1 VIKIIIVDDHELVL
15 RSWKELLENNP
26 RFRVTATCLDAA
38 NALQAIEKLHP
49 DIVLADIKMEPVN
62 GFELT
67 KKVVENW
74 PSVCV
79 IGFSVHDKPLYAK
92 KIIALGGKGYIT
104 KTSTLEEIN
113 KAIESVASGDN
124 YICEEI
130 RRRMHH

>member
-26 RFRVTATCLDAA
+26 KFRVVATCLDAA
-38 NALQAIEKLHP
+38 KAFEDIEKLQP

-67 KKVVENW
+67 KKVVQNW
-74 PSVCV
+74 PTVRV
-79 IGFSVHDKPLYAK
+79 IGFSVHDKPLYAR

-113 KAIESVASGDN
+113 KAIELVARGDN